1 MSGLRVAVIGSG
13 PAGVYATAALTR
25 AGNVEVD
32 VLDRLP
38 APYGLVRYGVA
49 PDHVKMKSVD
59 VALRRILEDPAVR
72 FLGNVEVG
80 TDITRDELATYYDAV
95 VFATGAAV
103 DRRLGVP
110 GEDLPGSFSATEFVA
125 WYSGHPDAE
134 LDLFTLQAT
143 HAVVIGIGNVAVDV
157 ARVLTK
163 KADVMAGTD
172 VPGHV
177 LDVLAASAITEVTML
192 GRRGP
197 AHARFTTKELRE
209 LGEIAGSDIIVD
221 PADLELS
228 EQEEAEVAA
237 DRTLRA
243 NLEVLREWSTRTPE
257 GRPRRLRIKFWLR
270 PAEVLGSAAVSGFRA
285 ERTRLA
291 GGKLVGT
298 GSVVDF
304 PAQLVLRSV
313 GYRVVPPAGL
323 PLDPDTGTVP
333 HDGGRVLS
341 DGVPMPGMYVAG
353 WLKRGPT
360 GIIGTNKPDAGETVA
375 SLLADADR
383 LPPAP
388 ERDPDAI
395 VELLL
400 ERKVRAV
407 GWSGWEA
414 IDAAEKALGV
424 ARDCARVKI
433 ADRETLLRTAL
444 GDEFG

>member
-13 PAGVYATAALTR
+13 PAGVYAAAALTR
-25 AGNVEVD
+25 AGDVEVD

-59 VALRRILEDPAVR
+59 VALRRILEDPSVR

-80 TDITRDELATYYDAV
+80 ADITRDELMTYYDAV

-110 GEDLPGSFSATEFVA
+110 GEDLPGSFSATDFVA
-125 WYSGHPDAE
+125 WYSGHPDSE

-143 HAVVIGIGNVAVDV
+143 HVVVIGVGNVAVDV

-163 KADVMAGTD
+163 QADVMAGTD

-177 LDVLAASAITEVTML
+177 LDVLAASAITEVTVL

-197 AHARFTTKELRE
+197 AYARFTTKELRE

-243 NLEVLREWSTRTPE
+243 NLEVLRDWSTRAPQ

-285 ERTRLA
+285 ERTRLQD
-291 GGKLVGT
+291 GKLVGT
-298 GSVVDF
+298 GSIVDF
-304 PAQLVLRSV
+304 PAQMVLRSV

-333 HDGGRVLS
+333 HDGGRVLV
-341 DGVPMPGMYVAG
+341 DGAPMPGMYVAG

-360 GIIGTNKPDAGETVA
+360 GIIGTNKPDATETVA
-375 SLLADADR
+375 SLLADADA
-383 LPPAP
+383 LPRAP

-400 ERKVRAV
+400 ERKVRTV
-407 GWSGWEA
+407 SWSGWEA
-414 IDAAEKALGV
+414 IDEAERALGV
-424 ARDCARVKI
+424 ARACARVKI
-433 ADRETLLRTAL
+433 ADRERLLRTAL
-444 GDEFG
+444 GDEFA